1 MPFPRSFSCPSF
13 SSVLVGVVVLA
24 TTQIGVVEFS
34 SSSTKTWVFILVD
47 DDAFFFLR
55 LLLLF
60 LLLLLGF
67 FYRGGAFQFQLA
79 ADHVFEPPSLSL
91 SLLSFSSGKR
101 SSPRLKGKTSKLLLQ
116 TLNLICLFFFFG
128 DLPCNS
134 SLYCTDDALCTQE
147 EEEQEEQEEQ
157 EEEEEEE
164 EDRRDDVQ
172 WDRAA
177 HRQQVSGRAKDRKR
191 IVRGYLFR

>member
-1 MPFPRSFSCPSF
+1 MIFSC
-13 SSVLVGVVVLA
+13 
-24 TTQIGVVEFS
+24 
-34 SSSTKTWVFILVD
+34 K
-47 DDAFFFLR
+47 
-55 LLLLF
+55 
-60 LLLLLGF
+60 
-67 FYRGGAFQFQLA
+67 
-79 ADHVFEPPSLSL
+79 
-91 SLLSFSSGKR
+91 
-101 SSPRLKGKTSKLLLQ
+101 
-116 TLNLICLFFFFG
+116 C
-128 DLPCNS
+128 